1 MSEGVAALDWLGR
14 RAWLSPAAPA
24 LVWEGS
30 VWSFAGLDR
39 EVGALTEDMG
49 PLIAPGSRVA
59 LLAGNSPEFVR
70 AMHAVTRLGATVVP
84 LNVRLTAGELAW
96 QISDSG
102 TTVLAFEERFSRTAQ
117 ELGSKCPGLRL
128 FPLGHW
134 RGRVGDDRALPRPQA
149 ARPIETSSI
158 HSIVYTSG
166 TSGRPKGAMLTFGN
180 HLWSALGSALNLG
193 LAPNDR
199 WLACLPLFHVGGMAI
214 LLRSV
219 IYGMAVVLHPF
230 FDAAAV
236 SEAIDSCGV
245 TIVSLVPTALAR
257 LLDERGDRPWPP
269 HLRCLLVGGG
279 PTPEDLIDECLR
291 RGWPIAITYGLTE
304 AASQVCT
311 LRPEEVSSKRGS
323 SGKPLFFTDVRIDGP
338 PDGPGEILVRGP
350 TVSPGYL
357 NQPAPIDGG
366 WLHTGD
372 IGYLDPEGYLYVLDR
387 RDDLI
392 VSGGENVYPAEVEE
406 TLRSH
411 EAVADAAVVGL
422 PDREWG
428 QRVVASVVLRR
439 GASLAAGELQL
450 FCRQRL
456 AGYKVPKDVRFVES
470 LPRTASG
477 KLLRRQVREAWLT
490 GEVS

>member
-1 MSEGVAALDWLGR
+1 MSDWLGR

-24 LVWEGS
+24 LIWEGM
-30 VWSFAGLDR
+30 VWSFADLDR
-39 EVGALTEDMG
+39 EVRALIEDMG
-49 PLIAPGSRVA
+49 PLIARQGRVA

-84 LNVRLTAGELAW
+84 LNVRLTVRELAW

-102 TTVLAFEERFSRTAQ
+102 ATILAFDERFSGTAQ
-117 ELGSKCPGLRL
+117 ELRSELPGLRL
-128 FPLGHW
+128 FSLG
-134 RGRVGDDRALPRPQA
+134 RGRVGDVLARPRPQP
-149 ARPIETSSI
+149 ARLVDTSWI

-193 LAPNDR
+193 LDPNDR

-219 IYGMAVVLHPF
+219 IYGMAVVLHPS

-236 SEAIDSCGV
+236 SEAIDGCGV
-245 TIVSLVPTALAR
+245 TIVSLVPTTLAR

-279 PTPEDLIDECLR
+279 PTPEGLIDECLR

-311 LRPEEVSSKRGS
+311 LRPEEVPSKRGS
-323 SGKPLFFTDVRIDGP
+323 SGKPLFFTDVSIDGP

-366 WLHTGD
+366 WLRTGD

-411 EAVADAAVVGL
+411 GAVADAAVVGL

-428 QRVVASVVLRR
+428 QRVVASVVPQR
-439 GASLAAGELQL
+439 GVRLAAEELRL

-456 AGYKVPKDVRFVES
+456 AGYKVPRDVRFVES